1 MSRAMKRV
9 VVLCAAMTASS
20 ASAASVTFVLNHEF
34 SGAATPSVVP
44 WGSATFTDVAAGV
57 VELRM
62 TRFANLTSERVTSW
76 YFNLGANTNDS
87 NDATFLPSGLSAAFV
102 TATGA
107 PSGTFSKR
115 ADGASTDASFKAD
128 GDGFFDFKF
137 TWGNS
142 PGDRFGSSSA
152 SDQEVVWLLTHSAG
166 SALNAAVFNN
176 LSLGS
181 GNSPNGLPHAA
192 HIQSIGNGDSG
203 WLTELTVIPLPSG
216 AGLAMAGLGILG
228 LRRRR

>member
-1 MSRAMKRV
+1 MNRALMFGS
-9 VVLCAAMTASS
+9 VLCVALTASS
-20 ASAASVTFVLNHEF
+20 ASAATVTFQLNHEF

-44 WGSATFTDVAAGV
+44 WGSATFTDIAAGV

-62 TRFANLTSERVTSW
+62 TRFANMTSERVTSW

-115 ADGASTDASFKAD
+115 ADGASTDTSFKAD

-142 PGDRFGSSSA
+142 PGERFGSPSA
-152 SDQEVVWLLTHSAG
+152 THQEVVWHLTHTAG
-166 SALNAAVFNN
+166 GFNALLFNN

-203 WLTELTVIPLPSG
+203 WLTDLTVIPLPSG